1 MPFDYKHLFDVCVK
15 CHKIAPKDTND
26 FADIS
31 VFEKE
36 TRLALLN
43 LAKKSLCLGCMN
55 TVMLELLKAKKGE
68 NENVHTDQLP
78 MRERIENGSE
88 KRGSKDPELPGVR
101 NELRPWDL
109 Y

>member
-1 MPFDYKHLFDVCVK
+1 MSFDFKHLFDVCVK
-15 CHKIAPKDTND
+15 CHKIAPKDTQD

-31 VFEKE
+31 VLEKE
-36 TRLALLN
+36 TRVALLN

-55 TVMLELLKAKKGE
+55 AVMLELLNAKKGE
-68 NENVHTDQLP
+68 DKNVSIDKLP
-78 MRERIENGSE
+78 MRQGIEDGSQ
-88 KRGSKDPELPGVR
+88 KRGSEDAELSGVR